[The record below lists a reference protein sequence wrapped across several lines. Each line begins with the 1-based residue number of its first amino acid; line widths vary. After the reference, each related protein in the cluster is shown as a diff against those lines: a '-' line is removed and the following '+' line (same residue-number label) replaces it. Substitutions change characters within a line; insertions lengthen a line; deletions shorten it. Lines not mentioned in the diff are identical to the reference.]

1 MMHNDHVITYFQF
14 RVYICECLGYWMAR
28 EFYAEWANQ
37 EMERQNEH
45 SGNTGLDRTPFEQRQ
60 ERRSIPLGALEE
72 A

>member
-1 MMHNDHVITYFQF
+1 MHNDHVITYFQF
-14 RVYICECLGYWMAR
+14 RVFVCESLGYWMAR

-45 SGNTGLDRTPFEQRQ
+45 SGNTGLDRAITEQRQ
-60 ERRSIPLGALEE
+60 ERRSIPTGAVEE